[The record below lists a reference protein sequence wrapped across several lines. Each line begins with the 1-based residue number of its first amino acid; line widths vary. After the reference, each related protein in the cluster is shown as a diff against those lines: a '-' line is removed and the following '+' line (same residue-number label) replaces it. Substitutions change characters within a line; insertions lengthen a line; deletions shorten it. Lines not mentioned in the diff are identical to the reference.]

1 MNLLHYCFCFVFWPW
16 GMWGLSALAG
26 RGNNPAS
33 PALEGETLTTGPPE
47 KSLDFFFKARVFPV
61 CSEFR
66 LKVAPQINSLN
77 GWSSNFKPRFGE
89 MSLYFCRSRSTWWT
103 ELEHRE
109 WCCFPIMP
117 PLNPVAWGCGLLW
130 FFYLLLKPTS
140 IWISCNENGLKFSF
154 PLFFCGNLT
163 LCNCYLFLEG
173 KLYWPPLGNN
183 FFPSSMLFW

>member
-1 MNLLHYCFCFVFWPW
+1 M
-16 GMWGLSALAG
+16 
-26 RGNNPAS
+26 
-33 PALEGETLTTGPPE
+33 
-47 KSLDFFFKARVFPV
+47 FPV

-77 GWSSNFKPRFGE
+77 GWSSNFKPHFGE
-89 MSLYFCRSRSTWWT
+89 KSLYFCRSRSTWWT

-117 PLNPVAWGCGLLW
+117 PLNLVAWGCGLLW
-130 FFYLLLKPTS
+130 FFYLLLKLTS

-154 PLFFCGNLT
+154 PLFICGNLT

-173 KLYWPPLGNN
+173 KLYWPPLDNN